1 LDRVEKA
8 CIGLGIVLG
17 VFFSYIFI
25 VNPLN
30 PEEEMEIESTCMELM
45 DMDFPSE
52 QECHEFV
59 QKLLNEVEDKSDP
72 LIQKLL
78 KNYNP

>member
-1 LDRVEKA
+1 MDRWGKA
-8 CIGLGIVLG
+8 FWGLAVGSV
-17 VFFSYIFI
+17 VFFSYVFI
-25 VNPLN
+25 VNYLN